1 MQADSSCPQPS
12 DGESLNKINM
22 ISIIPRSRP
31 IDHDRTYG
39 NCGILASRPRNI
51 SMEISSGLL

>member
-1 MQADSSCPQPS
+1 MPQPS

-31 IDHDRTYG
+31 IDHDQTYD